1 MYRRLSLFAF
11 VVFVTG
17 GGLLIGYLT
26 TPGAW
31 YAGLAKPAFTPP
43 GWVFGAVW
51 TPLYVLI
58 AIAGWRAARRGPAAW
73 PIKLWWAQLVLNF
86 SWSPIFFSAHRI
98 DLGLVV
104 ILLLLVPVLAFIATA
119 WRVDRLAAGL
129 FVPYAAWVMFA
140 FALNLAIFL
149 MN

>member
-1 MYRRLSLFAF
+1 
-11 VVFVTG
+11 
-17 GGLLIGYLT
+17 
-26 TPGAW
+26 
-31 YAGLAKPAFTPP
+31 
-43 GWVFGAVW
+43 
-51 TPLYVLI
+51 
-58 AIAGWRAARRGPAAW
+58 
-73 PIKLWWAQLVLNF
+73 VLNF